1 MTDCFIYDAVRTPRG
16 KGRKKDG
23 ALADAP
29 PLRMAKA
36 VLQALPERGG
46 FDSKEIEDVI
56 LGCVEPVGEQGANV
70 GRMAAMMSGYDE
82 SVPGVQLNRF
92 CASGLE
98 AVNIGAAKVK
108 AGDVDLIVGG
118 GLESMSR
125 LSMGASGGAWSADP
139 ELAWGTSFVPQGV
152 GADLIATQ
160 QGYSREDVDSFA
172 VESQRRAAAAWEGG
186 HFDKSI
192 VAVKDSIG
200 VTMLDRDEHMRPGT
214 TLEDLR
220 QLKPSFEMMGRN
232 FGFDAVAL
240 QKHPEV
246 EQINHVHH
254 AGNSSGIVDGAAA
267 VLVGNKDAGRRLG
280 LKPRARIVKSATV
293 GSEPCIMLTGPGPA
307 SRKVLAKAGMQ
318 TSDIDLWEIN
328 EAFSAVCLLFME
340 ELGIDHSVINVNG
353 GAIAFGHPLG
363 ATGAMLIGTMLDE
376 LERRDLNTALITL
389 CVGAGMGTSTII
401 ERV

>member
-56 LGCVEPVGEQGANV
+56 FGCVEPVGEQGANV
-70 GRMAAMMSGYDE
+70 GRMAAMLSGYDD

-118 GLESMSR
+118 GMESMSR

-139 ELAWGTSFVPQGV
+139 ELAWGTSFVPQGI
-152 GADLIATQ
+152 GADLIATKH
-160 QGYSREDVDSFA
+160 GYSRHDVDAFA
-172 VESQRRAAAAWEGG
+172 VESQKRGAAAWEGG
-186 HFDKSI
+186 YFSKSI
-192 VAVKDSIG
+192 VPVKDAVG

-214 TLEDLR
+214 TVEDLA
-220 QLKPSFEMMGRN
+220 QLKPSFEMMGQN
-232 FGFDAVAL
+232 FGFNAVAI
-240 QKHPEV
+240 QKHPDV
-246 EQINHVHH
+246 EQISHVHH
-254 AGNSSGIVDGAAA
+254 AGNSSGIVDGSAA
-267 VLVGNKDAGRRLG
+267 VLLGSKEAGERLG

-293 GSEPCIMLTGPGPA
+293 GSEPCIMLTGPMPA
-307 SRKVLAKAGMQ
+307 SRKVLGKAGMQ
-318 TSDIDLWEIN
+318 TSDVDLWEIN
-328 EAFSAVCLLFME
+328 EAFASVCLLFMDE
-340 ELGIDHSVINVNG
+340 MGIDHSVTNVNG

>member
-29 PLRMAKA
+29 PLQMAKA
-36 VLQALPERGG
+36 VLQALPARGG
-46 FDSKEIEDVI
+46 FDSAEIEDVI

-70 GRMAAMMSGYDE
+70 GRMAAMISGFDD

-92 CASGLE
+92 CSSGLE
-98 AVNIGAAKVK
+98 AVNIAAAKVK

-118 GLESMSR
+118 GMESMSR
-125 LSMGASGGAWSADP
+125 ISMGASGGAWSTDP
-139 ELAWGTSFVPQGV
+139 ELAWSSSFVPQGI
-152 GADLIATQ
+152 GADLIATKY
-160 QGYSREDVDSFA
+160 GHSRQDVDAFA
-172 VESQRRAAAAWEGG
+172 VESQARAGAAWEGG
-186 HFDKSI
+186 YFDNSI
-192 VAVKDSIG
+192 VPVKDSIG

-214 TLEDLR
+214 TLEDLA

-232 FGFDAVAL
+232 FGFDAVAV
-240 QKHPEV
+240 QKHPDV
-246 EQINHVHH
+246 EQIEHVHH

-267 VLVGNKDAGRRLG
+267 VLLGSKEAGERLG
-280 LKPRARIVKSATV
+280 LKPRARIVRSATV
-293 GSEPCIMLTGPGPA
+293 GSEPCIMLTGPAPA
-307 SRKVLAKAGMQ
+307 SKKALRKAGMKA
-318 TSDIDLWEIN
+318 SDIDLWEIN
-328 EAFSAVCLLFME
+328 EAFSSVCLLFME
-340 ELGIDHSVINVNG
+340 EMGIDHSVTNVNG

-363 ATGAMLIGTMLDE
+363 ATGAMLLGTMVDE
-376 LERRDLNTALITL
+376 LERRDLNTALVTL